1 MNQRLTCIPLSSRS
15 KSQVFQLAADVLIQ
29 KSKDYIEVERVFD
42 SKSRLAGHSIKTA
55 IRMCICFK
63 STYECVLEMNRRT
76 LAISDPELT
85 SEKLF
90 GPMSAFISRCKDL
103 LEISY
108 TNAQF
113 LR

>member
-1 MNQRLTCIPLSSRS
+1 MFGNTSSPSRS
-15 KSQVFQLAADVLIQ
+15 KSQVFQLAADVLIR
-29 KSKDYIEVERVFD
+29 KSKDFIEVERVFD
-42 SKSRLAGHSIKTA
+42 SKSTLAGHSIKTA

-63 STYECVLEMNRRT
+63 STYECVLEMNRKK

>member
-1 MNQRLTCIPLSSRS
+1 M
-15 KSQVFQLAADVLIQ
+15 FQLAADVLIQ
-29 KSKDYIEVERVFD
+29 KSKNYIEVERVFD
-42 SKSRLAGHSIKTA
+42 SNSRLAGHSIKTA

-63 STYECVLEMNRRT
+63 STYECVLEMNRKK
-76 LAISDPELT
+76 LGISDPELT
-85 SEKLF
+85 AEKLF